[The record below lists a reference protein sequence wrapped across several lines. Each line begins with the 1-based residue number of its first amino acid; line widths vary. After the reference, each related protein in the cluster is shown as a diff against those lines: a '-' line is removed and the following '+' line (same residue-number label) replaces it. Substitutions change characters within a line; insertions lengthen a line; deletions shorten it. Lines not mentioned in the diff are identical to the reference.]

1 MKNYIIRWVCMSV
14 GIVGAAFLAAC
25 SENAESQ
32 YKDAKSTPM
41 TFVVKHPS
49 QTRATETDFEIGDR
63 IGLYVANTEK
73 PMELGGN
80 LANNDVLTYDGDKR
94 TSLRPLYWDDGTFN
108 VYAIYPRMDKI
119 TSLDSQPFSVALDQ
133 NTPKT
138 ATSLG
143 GYEASDLLFA
153 SQKSVT
159 ASDSP
164 VSLLFHHIMSKLR
177 IRLIKGEDF
186 EGELPTNAKVYIHST
201 FTSATV
207 DLCQGIVTYNPRV
220 ARQSIIAHQDD
231 ETSYSAIVVPQNIT
245 TRMPFLEVEVNG
257 VSYFYESRFNYKPG
271 VENLVNL
278 IISKDPEQVK
288 IEIGGEINGWQ

>member
-1 MKNYIIRWVCMSV
+1 MSV
-14 GIVGAAFLAAC
+14 SIVGVAFLAAC
-25 SENAESQ
+25 SEDAESQ

-63 IGLYVANTEK
+63 IGLYVADTEK

-80 LANNDVLTYDGDKR
+80 LANNDVLTYDGDKW

-108 VYAIYPRMDKI
+108 VYAIYPRMDKVL
-119 TSLDSQPFSVALDQ
+119 SLDSQPFSVALDQ

-164 VSLLFHHIMSKLR
+164 VSLLFRHIMSKLR

-186 EGELPTNAKVYIHST
+186 
-201 FTSATV
+201 
-207 DLCQGIVTYNPRV
+207 
-220 ARQSIIAHQDD
+220 
-231 ETSYSAIVVPQNIT
+231 
-245 TRMPFLEVEVNG
+245 
-257 VSYFYESRFNYKPG
+257 
-271 VENLVNL
+271 
-278 IISKDPEQVK
+278 
-288 IEIGGEINGWQ
+288 